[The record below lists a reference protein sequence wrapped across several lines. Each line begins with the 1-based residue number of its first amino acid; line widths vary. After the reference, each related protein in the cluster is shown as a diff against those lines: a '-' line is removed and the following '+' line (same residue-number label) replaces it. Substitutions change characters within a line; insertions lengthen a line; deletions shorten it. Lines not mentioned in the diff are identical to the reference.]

1 MTDFLFDTRAGLMLF
16 GVIVLVVLVIISYY
30 ISLPFDRWRLGHR
43 LAKQT
48 SQAHHPQRVTV
59 PPQLAAGYNAFSEL
73 GFEEATTIQNPD
85 GSVHAFL
92 LGDGGRVLGEVA
104 LFKGSRR
111 TIPIALE
118 LTSSIAGHRGLLTT
132 SNLGLG
138 LHLWQ
143 AELRQVFP
151 GATATTLLQYHRD
164 ALGWLGRQGI
174 SADAMTAAEVLELR
188 ADFLRRSNEATA
200 LSSPKVIRTESMR
213 AAQGRHAYVGSLS
226 DDVDIASRLERFW
239 RAIGER

>member
-1 MTDFLFDTRAGLMLF
+1 MTEFLFDTRAGLMLF
-16 GVIVLVVLVIISYY
+16 GVIVLVVLVFISYR
-30 ISLPFDRWRLGHR
+30 ISLPIDRWRLRHR

-48 SQAHHPQRVTV
+48 SQAYHPQRVAA
-59 PPQLAAGYNAFSEL
+59 PPELAAGYRAFSEL
-73 GFEEATTIQNPD
+73 GFEEATTIQDPD

-104 LFKGSRR
+104 LLKSSRR
-111 TIPIALE
+111 PIPIALE

-138 LHLWQ
+138 LHLWH

-151 GATATTLLQYHRD
+151 GATATTLLQYHLD
-164 ALGWLGRQGI
+164 ALDWLGRQGI
-174 SADAMTAAEVLELR
+174 SADAMTADEVVALR

-200 LSSPKVIRTESMR
+200 CSSSKAIRTEWMR
-213 AAQGRHAYVGSLS
+213 AAQGRHAYVGSLP
-226 DDVDIASRLERFW
+226 DDVDSASRLERFSH
-239 RAIGER
+239 AIGER